1 VEPTAFKP
9 NNDWGMK
16 TSTLIPLRF
25 VAALAAALL
34 ALTASAQ
41 MSPSITHGDKSFIE
55 KASKSGQEEVDIS
68 QAVVA
73 RTTNPDVRAF
83 AQMMIDDHSAAN
95 TALVGIASGKGVETP
110 VKGIGETE
118 KWSKKSASDLD
129 KDYVSKMVADHK
141 DAVELFQKEADKGSD
156 LDVKG
161 FARDTLP
168 KLQHHLE
175 MAMDLKKAL
184 K

>member
-1 VEPTAFKP
+1 
-9 NNDWGMK
+9 MK
-16 TSTLIPLRF
+16 TSTLPIRF

-41 MSPSITHGDKSFIE
+41 TSPSLSHGDKSFME
-55 KASKSGQEEVDIS
+55 KAAKAGQEEVDIS
-68 QAVVA
+68 RAVVD
-73 RTTNPDVRAF
+73 RTTNPDVKSF

-95 TALVGIASGKGVETP
+95 TALVGIASGKGVELP
-110 VKGIGETE
+110 MLKADEAD
-118 KWSKKSASDLD
+118 KWTRKSASSLD
-129 KDYVSKMVADHK
+129 ADYVSKMVSDHK
-141 DAVELFQKEADKGSD
+141 EAVELFQKESDKGSD

-175 MAMDLKKAL
+175 MALDLKKAL
-184 K
+184 P

>member
-1 VEPTAFKP
+1 
-9 NNDWGMK
+9 MK

-41 MSPSITHGDKSFIE
+41 MPAPSLSHGDKSFIE
-55 KASKSGQEEVDIS
+55 KASKAGQEEIDIS

-73 RTTNPDVRAF
+73 RTMNPDVKAF

-95 TALVGIASGKGVETP
+95 TALAGIASGKGVETP
-110 VKGIGETE
+110 VKGMGETE
-118 KWSKKSASDLD
+118 KWSKKSAYDLD
-129 KDYVSKMVADHK
+129 KDYVEKMVSDHK
-141 DAVELFQKEADKGSD
+141 EAVELFQKEADKGSD
-156 LDVKG
+156 FDVKG

-175 MAMDLKKAL
+175 MVLDLKKAM

>member
-1 VEPTAFKP
+1 
-9 NNDWGMK
+9 MK
-16 TSTLIPLRF
+16 TSTLLPFRF
-25 VAALAAALL
+25 VTALAVALL

-41 MSPSITHGDKSFIE
+41 MPASPSLTHGDKSFIE

-68 QAVVA
+68 RAVVD

-83 AQMMIDDHSAAN
+83 AQMMVDDHSAAN
-95 TALVGIASGKGVETP
+95 MALTGIASGKGVETP
-110 VKGIGETE
+110 VKGPGETE

-129 KDYVSKMVADHK
+129 QDYVSKMIADHK

-156 LDVKG
+156 MDVKD

-175 MAMDLKKAL
+175 MALDLKKAL
-184 K
+184 P